1 MCALLN
7 LYGIFKAICKI
18 RKDFKVVF
26 IELAILNDKL
36 LKTLLEANLNSEN
49 KMYIQ
54 IIFTGN

>member
-36 LKTLLEANLNSEN
+36 LKTLLEANLNSKN